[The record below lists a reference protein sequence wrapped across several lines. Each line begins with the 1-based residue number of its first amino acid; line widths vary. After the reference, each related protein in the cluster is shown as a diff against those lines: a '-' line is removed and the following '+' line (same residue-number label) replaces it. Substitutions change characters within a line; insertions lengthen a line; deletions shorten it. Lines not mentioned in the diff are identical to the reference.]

1 MVQVYSIKQGSCSS
15 KHCPG
20 GECKIIGARSH
31 ENSTIEYLT
40 CNIIIDKYG
49 VSLCTNNKFHM
60 QLIKVHE
67 NECYLVLHLQ

>member
-1 MVQVYSIKQGSCSS
+1 MMGTI
-15 KHCPG
+15 
-20 GECKIIGARSH
+20 SH

-40 CNIIIDKYG
+40 CNIIVDKYG

-60 QLIKVHE
+60 QFIKVHE